1 MVLDDIEEDLGDE
14 TSRLMPGVDE
24 STILMKKKNKR
35 GVSFNLRE
43 EYPHSETT
51 EEDSGLKHIFVCR
64 IYLILL
70 WQGMFCAFI
79 LVLISV
85 NKEVNE
91 KLTRNLELF

>member
-1 MVLDDIEEDLGDE
+1 MVLDGIDEELGEE

-24 STILMKKKNKR
+24 STILMKKR
-35 GVSFNLRE
+35 GVTFNLRE
-43 EYPHSETT
+43 DSEIT
-51 EEDSGLKHIFVCR
+51 EEDYGLKHIFVCR

-70 WQGMFCAFI
+70 WQEMFCAFI